1 MSRRLHR
8 CGFWIPQIGSLVLVW
23 SVLAAVAPAGANSVV
38 PVEVKRV
45 VDGDT
50 IEVLLS
56 GKREKVRLLSVDAP
70 ESDQEFGKEARNA
83 LREFAEGKTGVLR
96 LANNRD
102 QYNRLLGSLAI
113 EGQDAGLYLIENGY
127 AWFFKA
133 YGGSVPQEWRT
144 AYEMAQAN
152 AKYESYGLWT
162 AVGPVPPWVWRKQ
175 KRMEERD
182 EWSAYGE
189 TLEGATEE
197 LQIAWQKV
205 ERAFF
210 KVDSE
215 GHVVPSELEFKQ
227 EDGNSNA
234 QDGPRKP
241 DADSLIEEKE
251 PLPWWRLFV
260 KLGESLSHWISV
272 LIRTLF

>member
-102 QYNRLLGSLAI
+102 QYNRLLGSLTI

-152 AKYESYGLWT
+152 AKYEPENRLT
-162 AVGPVPPWVWRKQ
+162 QPLNPQIR
-175 KRMEERD
+175 ERRSD
-182 EWSAYGE
+182 RS
-189 TLEGATEE
+189 LKN
-197 LQIAWQKV
+197 L
-205 ERAFF
+205 AFF
-210 KVDSE
+210 LD
-215 GHVVPSELEFKQ
+215 F
-227 EDGNSNA
+227 NSVRYNCNHY
-234 QDGPRKP
+234 R
-241 DADSLIEEKE
+241 
-251 PLPWWRLFV
+251 RLQWDD
-260 KLGESLSHWISV
+260 L
-272 LIRTLF
+272 